1 MAASARWPGRRY
13 GDPRIATRPGNQR
26 RAFLFCRLAASGRFC
41 ELKLARHTLYNLIGL
56 GAPLLVA
63 VVSIPELIRGLGE
76 ARFGML
82 ALIWAATSYF
92 GLFDLGLGRALTQQL
107 AIVLGEGRADKA
119 GPLSATAL
127 LLMSAIGLVAAMALL
142 VGAPSA
148 IGWVRNLPDPADA
161 LRATWIM
168 ALALPA
174 IVVTTGLRGM
184 LEARHAFAMVNAI
197 RLPMGVWTFAGPW
210 LVLTMVGPS
219 LADVTLALALGR
231 WVALFVH
238 MYFVL
243 REIPQLRLNLR
254 WDSSW
259 VRPLATSG
267 GWLMVSNVVSPL
279 LAYVDRFV
287 IGACVS
293 AAAVAY
299 YTTPQEILTKL
310 WIIPGAL
317 TSVLFPTFAVLIERK
332 DPSSWQLFDR
342 ATLALYLG
350 LMPVSLGLALFAPEI
365 LQLWLRNPDFVRAS
379 APVMQVFTLGI
390 LLSCLAHVPVT
401 WLQSSGDNRPAAQVH
416 LTELVVYAPVIGW
429 VATHY
434 GLMGAAWVWLA
445 RISFDSL
452 AMFWLCHRR
461 RPAPGLFRHPLA
473 LTVAVAVTLS
483 AYLWVGRAEV
493 WPRAL
498 VLGGLVLGACLL
510 GRKLW
515 QALLEDARRQIWPP
529 LDLASLGQP
538 LPKVSIVTPVFN
550 QQAFVAET
558 VRSVLA
564 QDYEAIEYI
573 VIDDGSTD
581 RSLEVLRALEREFPG
596 RFQLISQANYGQA
609 ATLNRGWSQ
618 ATGEV
623 LAYLSSDDRLHPEA
637 VSRMVSALL
646 RHPEVAVAYCDFS
659 LIDTHGDR
667 MAEVQ
672 TEDYSE
678 ARLRKH
684 LVCQPGPGAFFRRS
698 VYEAV
703 GGWDARLRQVPDF
716 EFWLRASRVA
726 PFLRVPYPLAEYRVH
741 DESAS
746 FRPMPELRADE
757 IVRVVEHHLMSG
769 QIRGHFAMGMALAIS
784 AMNHAQSGRA
794 RLALARLLAALRMHP
809 AVGLQLIVWRRV
821 LSGFFRRS
829 YYRLG
834 AA

>member
-1 MAASARWPGRRY
+1 M
-13 GDPRIATRPGNQR
+13 
-26 RAFLFCRLAASGRFC
+26 
-41 ELKLARHTLYNLIGL
+41 KLARHTLYNLIGL

-63 VVSIPELIRGLGE
+63 VVSIPELIRSLGE

-107 AIVLGEGRADKA
+107 AIVLGEQRDDKA

-127 LLMSAIGLVAAMALL
+127 LLMSAIGALAAAFLL
-142 VGAPSA
+142 LTAPA
-148 IGWVRNLPDPADA
+148 AVDLVRNLPDREDA
-161 LRATWIM
+161 LHATWIM

-184 LEARHAFAMVNAI
+184 LEARHSFAVVNAI

-210 LVLTMVGPS
+210 LVVSMVGPR
-219 LADVTLALALGR
+219 LADVTLALAVGR

-238 MYFVL
+238 GAMVWRDL
-243 REIPQLRLNLR
+243 PQLRRHLR
-254 WDSSW
+254 WDSRW

-267 GWLMVSNVVSPL
+267 GWLMVSNLVSPL

-293 AAAVAY
+293 AAAVAH

-317 TSVLFPTFAVLIERK
+317 TSVLFPTFAVLIERR
-332 DPSSWQLFDR
+332 DPASWQLFDR
-342 ATLALYLG
+342 ATWALYLG
-350 LMPVSLGLALFAPEI
+350 LMPISLGLALFAPEI
-365 LQLWLRNPDFVRAS
+365 LQLWLRNPEFVSAS

-390 LLSCLAHVPVT
+390 LLSCIAHVPVT

-416 LTELVVYAPVIGW
+416 LVELLLYAPLIGW

-434 GLMGAAWVWLA
+434 GVMGAAWVWLM
-445 RISFDSL
+445 RISIDSL

-461 RPAPGLFRHPLA
+461 RPAPGLFRHPVA
-473 LTVAVAVTLS
+473 LMAGTAVTLCS
-483 AYLWVGRAEV
+483 YLWVGQAELL
-493 WPRAL
+493 PRAV
-498 VLGGLVLGACLL
+498 VLGVLVVAAVALGH
-510 GRKLW
+510 RLW
-515 QALLEDARRQIWPP
+515 RTLLEDASRKVWPP
-529 LDLASLGQP
+529 QDLDSLPGP
-538 LPKVSIVTPVFN
+538 LPRVTIVTPVYN
-550 QQAFVAET
+550 QEAFVAET
-558 VRSVLA
+558 VRSVLS
-564 QDYEAIEYI
+564 QDYAAIEYI

-581 RSLEVLRALEREFPG
+581 SSLQVLRGLEQEFPG
-596 RFQLISQANYGQA
+596 RFQLISQANCGQA
-609 ATLNRGWSQ
+609 ATLNRGWAL
-618 ATGEV
+618 ATGDI

-646 RHPEVAVAYCDFS
+646 KNPGVAVAYCDFC
-659 LIDTHGDR
+659 LIDASGER
-667 MAEVQ
+667 MTDVQ
-672 TEDYSE
+672 AEDYSE

-684 LVCQPGPGAFFRRS
+684 LVCQPGPGAFFLRS

-703 GGWDARLRQVPDF
+703 GGWDAGLRQVPDF
-716 EFWLRASRVA
+716 EFWLRASRHA

-746 FRPMPELRADE
+746 FRPMPQARADE
-757 IVRVVEHHLMSG
+757 IVRVVEHHLNSG
-769 QIRGHFAMGMALAIS
+769 QMRGHFAMGMALAIS

-794 RLALARLLAALRMHP
+794 RLAFVRLLAALRTHP
-809 AVGLQLIVWRRV
+809 AVGLQMIVWRRV

-834 AA
+834 TAT